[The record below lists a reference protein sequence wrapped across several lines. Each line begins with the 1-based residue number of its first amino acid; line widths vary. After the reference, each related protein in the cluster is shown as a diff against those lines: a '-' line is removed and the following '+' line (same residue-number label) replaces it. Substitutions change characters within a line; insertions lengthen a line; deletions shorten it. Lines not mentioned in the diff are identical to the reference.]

1 MWSMFEDFWED
12 DSSLLSAVLTLLDV
26 NISLLVYSDYN
37 RFIDSE
43 SLSLKVISS
52 IGASFIGSMVN
63 WGVWSLASR
72 IRGEGVSR

>member
-1 MWSMFEDFWED
+1 MWSMFEDFWEE

-37 RFIDSE
+37 RFSDSE

-63 WGVWSLASR
+63 
-72 IRGEGVSR
+72 